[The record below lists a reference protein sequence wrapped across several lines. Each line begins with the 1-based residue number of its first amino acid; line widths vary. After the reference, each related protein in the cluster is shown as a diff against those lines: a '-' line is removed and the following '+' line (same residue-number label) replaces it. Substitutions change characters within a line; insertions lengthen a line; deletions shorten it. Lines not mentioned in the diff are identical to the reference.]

1 MAITLLCMSFVA
13 MVEAV
18 VKLLQIFLFIKCL
31 QYFST
36 VSVSVTEEA
45 KDGFI
50 NSQNKLIQL
59 MYTQHNTHTQLNPG
73 RTRMWVYVKA
83 ASSET
88 PWINIL
94 SCDT

>member
-13 MVEAV
+13 MFEAV

-59 MYTQHNTHTQLNPG
+59 MYTQHNTHTHNL
-73 RTRMWVYVKA
+73 
-83 ASSET
+83 
-88 PWINIL
+88 IL
-94 SCDT
+94 DEQGCGYM